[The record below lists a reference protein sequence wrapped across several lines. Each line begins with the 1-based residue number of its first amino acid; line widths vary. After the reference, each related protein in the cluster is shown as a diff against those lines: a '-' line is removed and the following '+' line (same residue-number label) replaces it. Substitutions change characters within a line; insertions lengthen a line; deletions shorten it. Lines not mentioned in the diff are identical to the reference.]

1 MKIYAILILSFLL
14 LHLNIKDSTAQNLTA
29 AEIVDKANQ
38 KFRGATSR
46 GEVTM
51 TILRPSWKRDI
62 TMKSWAKGDSYSLI
76 LITAPA
82 RDKGTSFLKRKKEV
96 WNWQP
101 SIERVIKLPPSM
113 MSQSWMGSDFTN
125 DDLVRENSIVD
136 DFYAKLLEEEKIN
149 DRNTYKIEL
158 IPKEG
163 AAVVWGKIILWIDKQ
178 DFIELKG
185 EFYDEDEEL
194 INIMNS
200 SEIQK
205 MGGRIIATKIEMIP
219 ADKPGHKTIIEYKNI
234 VFDEP
239 ISDDFF
245 SVQNMKRVK

>member
-1 MKIYAILILSFLL
+1 MKSISIIAIILSLL
-14 LHLNIKDSTAQNLTA
+14 LLKAGDVTSQSLTA
-29 AEIVDKANQ
+29 AQIVDKANQ

-51 TILRPSWKRDI
+51 SIVRPAWKRDI
-62 TMKSWAKGDSYSLI
+62 TMKTWAKGDTYSLI

-82 RDKGTSFLKRKKEV
+82 RDKGTSFLKRNKEV

-101 SIERVIKLPPSM
+101 TIERVIKLPPSM

-136 DFYAKLLEEEKIN
+136 DFNASLLSEGKIN
-149 DRNTYKIEL
+149 ERASYQIEL
-158 IPKEG
+158 IPKEE

-178 DFIELKG
+178 DFIEMKG
-185 EFYDEDEEL
+185 EFYDEDGEL
-194 INIMNS
+194 INIMTS
-200 SEIQK
+200 SEIMK
-205 MGGRIIATKIEMIP
+205 MGGRKIATKVEMIP
-219 ADKPGHKTIIEYKNI
+219 ADKPGNKTIIEYKDI

-245 SVQNMKRVK
+245 SVQNMKRIK